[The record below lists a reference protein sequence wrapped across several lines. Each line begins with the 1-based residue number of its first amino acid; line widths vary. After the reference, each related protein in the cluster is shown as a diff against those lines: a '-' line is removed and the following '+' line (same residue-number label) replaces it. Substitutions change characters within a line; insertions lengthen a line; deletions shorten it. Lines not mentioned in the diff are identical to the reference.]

1 VLKYSDAKIPS
12 TQTSPSAQV
21 FSTLKSLLE
30 ESSMIRTH
38 SFRGVMAGFATS
50 ALALAVSA
58 QAFAGTV
65 TTDGTDLVIKTK
77 GGLEVAT
84 TDKEFSF
91 KLGGKLQWD
100 ATNFDGLQAGRQAV
114 PFDDTFNTFI
124 RRGEVGLEG
133 VAYKDWGWGVRLSY
147 DGSEG
152 GTDVDRAYI
161 TYTGLDIADITVGR
175 FGVDYGL
182 ENTTSSS
189 WITAIE
195 RPFMY
200 DFLNGDEDASFG
212 VNVMHTG
219 DNYGLMAQVA
229 NYDKNETD
237 GNNELFGYTLR
248 ANWAPYLHG
257 TDVVHLGANYHSS
270 NSDDNSSSVRT
281 RMGIRSDDDARI
293 AFGSTA
299 KTDKD
304 VEWVLETGA
313 QFGSFRAAA
322 EYFQRQV
329 SGETAGGADAD
340 VDASGY
346 YGQVSYMIGGARGY
360 KAGVGKWDKPTD
372 MKGTFEVFA
381 RYESST
387 IDADP
392 AAVPGQL
399 MSGIAGVVA
408 QNTNSDFTAD
418 AVVVGVNYFATPA
431 VRMSLNYVD
440 YQVDNINTNSN
451 VVKSGK
457 TYKVEDDGK
466 AIVGRLQYVF

>member
-1 VLKYSDAKIPS
+1 
-12 TQTSPSAQV
+12 
-21 FSTLKSLLE
+21 
-30 ESSMIRTH
+30 MIRKH

-65 TTDGTDLVIKTK
+65 STDGADLVIKTK

-100 ATNFDGLQAGRQAV
+100 ATNFDGLMAGRQTD

-124 RRGEVGLEG
+124 RRGEIGLEG

-147 DGSEG
+147 DGYEG

-161 TYTGLDIADITVGR
+161 TYTGFDIADITVGR

-195 RPFMY
+195 RPFMF

-229 NYDKNETD
+229 NYDKKETD
-237 GNNELFGYTLR
+237 GNDELFGYTLR
-248 ANWAPYLHG
+248 ANWAPYLNG
-257 TDVVHLGANYHSS
+257 TDVIHLGANYHS
-270 NSDDNSSSVRT
+270 NNPDDNGSSVRT

-304 VEWVLETGA
+304 VEWVLEAGA

-329 SGETAGGADAD
+329 SGETAGGVDAD

-399 MSGIAGVVA
+399 MSGIVGVVA

-440 YQVDNINTNSN
+440 YQVDNINTNAS

-457 TYKVEDDGK
+457 SYKVEDDGK

>member
-1 VLKYSDAKIPS
+1 
-12 TQTSPSAQV
+12 
-21 FSTLKSLLE
+21 
-30 ESSMIRTH
+30 MIRKH

-65 TTDGTDLVIKTK
+65 STDGADIVIKTK
-77 GGLEVAT
+77 GGLEVGT
-84 TDKEFSF
+84 VDKEFSF

-100 ATNFDGLQAGRQAV
+100 ATSFDGLMAGRQAK

-124 RRGEVGLEG
+124 RRGEIGFEG
-133 VAYKDWGWGVRLSY
+133 VAYKDWGYGLRVSY
-147 DGSEG
+147 DEG
-152 GTDVDRAYI
+152 DSTDFDRAYI
-161 TYTGLDIADITVGR
+161 TYSGLDFVDITVGQ

-189 WITAIE
+189 WITGIE

-200 DFLNGDEDASFG
+200 DFLNGTADAHFG
-212 VNVMHTG
+212 VNLMHTG
-219 DNYGLMAQVA
+219 ENYGLMVQAA
-229 NYDKNETD
+229 NYEKKESD
-237 GNNELFGYTLR
+237 GNDELFGYTLR
-248 ANWAPYLHG
+248 ANWAPYLNG
-257 TDVVHLGANYHSS
+257 TDVVHLGANYHS
-270 NSDDNSSSVRT
+270 NNPDDNSSSVRT

-304 VEWVLETGA
+304 VEWLLEAGA

-360 KAGVGKWDKPTD
+360 KAGAGKWDKPTD

-381 RYESST
+381 RYESNT
-387 IDADP
+387 IDAD
-392 AAVPGQL
+392 AGAVPTQL
-399 MSGIAGVVA
+399 MSGIVGVVA
-408 QNTNSDFTAD
+408 QNTSSDFTAD
-418 AVVVGVNYFATPA
+418 AVVAGVNYFATPA
-431 VRMSLNYVD
+431 IRMSLNYVD
-440 YQVDNINTNSN
+440 YQVDNINTNASVTKN
-451 VVKSGK
+451 GK